1 MRAVLLG
8 WSSIEI
14 VLLGWGSTVAGRS
27 NHSRVLTAVVVHCG
41 SSTLQQHRP
50 WFLRK
55 KKKKKKQTQRV
66 QHMPQFDEYSSS
78 STTTVVHMPRIE

>member
-14 VLLGWGSTVAGRS
+14 VLLGWTSAVVGRS
-27 NHSRVLTAVVVHCG
+27 KHSRVFTAVVVHCG
-41 SSTLQQHRP
+41 TSTLQQHRS

-55 KKKKKKQTQRV
+55 KKKKNKQTQRV

-78 STTTVVHMPRIE
+78 TTTVAHMPRIE